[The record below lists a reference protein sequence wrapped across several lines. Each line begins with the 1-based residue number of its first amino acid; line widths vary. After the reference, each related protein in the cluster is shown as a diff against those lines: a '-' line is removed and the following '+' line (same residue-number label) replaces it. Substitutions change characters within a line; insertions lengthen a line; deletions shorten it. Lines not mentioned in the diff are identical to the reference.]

1 MIGWFVGSKDEL
13 KTRRV
18 VGENEG
24 RKEEK
29 TSPLAELVIRM
40 ECGPHNAS
48 ALSFPNI
55 STRLVMSFR

>member
-24 RKEEK
+24 RKEGRK
-29 TSPLAELVIRM
+29 DLA
-40 ECGPHNAS
+40 AS
-48 ALSFPNI
+48 
-55 STRLVMSFR
+55 